1 MTSLLEIAYF
11 AHRTKRGPGHNWS
24 CTSAGAEADML
35 DELLGKVRQ
44 DGLAV
49 QEIVSDK
56 DTSVNATFCRHFPE
70 GTVTYCSNHSAKT
83 LHKIWKK

>member
-1 MTSLLEIAYF
+1 
-11 AHRTKRGPGHNWS
+11 
-24 CTSAGAEADML
+24 ML

-44 DGLAV
+44 DGLVV
-49 QEIVSDK
+49 QEMVSDK

-83 LHKIWKK
+83 LHKKFGKK